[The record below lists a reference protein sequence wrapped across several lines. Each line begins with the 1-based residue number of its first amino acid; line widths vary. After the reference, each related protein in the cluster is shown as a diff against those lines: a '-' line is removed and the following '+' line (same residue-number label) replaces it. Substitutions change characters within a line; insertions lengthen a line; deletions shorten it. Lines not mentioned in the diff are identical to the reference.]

1 VTTSLA
7 IDRSSSNNKE
17 PVNSNTEELQ
27 QEIRRCQHQVQLTE
41 ERLRLFE
48 PDAAALA
55 SANEIEACEKFLMET
70 LASVQ
75 DRKVGQLIG
84 YCIYLAAIIV
94 RRRPKPKMAAR
105 VVN

>member
-84 YCIYLAAIIV
+84 YCIYLATIIV
-94 RRRPKPKMAAR
+94 RSGPKPKMAAR